1 MECVE
6 YTGWMVDCTI
16 HLKIKIKIKIYIL
29 TLYTMNLVTYY
40 LFK

>member
-16 HLKIKIKIKIYIL
+16 HLKIKIKIKIYI
-29 TLYTMNLVTYY
+29 YVVHNEFGNLLLV
-40 LFK
+40 